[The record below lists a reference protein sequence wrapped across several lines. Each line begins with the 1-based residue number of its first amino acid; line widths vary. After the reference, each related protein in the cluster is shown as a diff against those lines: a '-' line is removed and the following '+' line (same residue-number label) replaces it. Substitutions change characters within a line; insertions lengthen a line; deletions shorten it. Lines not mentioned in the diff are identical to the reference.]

1 VKEHTRREFIRTTAA
16 AGAAFAFSSASGS
29 NASPATSSILM
40 PTERSKALMAL
51 FGLKYPIF
59 EAPHGPRNTSPE
71 LAIAVSKAG
80 AMGAL
85 ALTYHTADSA
95 RDAVSKVRSAT
106 KGAFFINYILAFPF
120 ESGAASLQAALD
132 AGAPIVQFSWGLPPK
147 EAISAIRA
155 AGAKLG
161 IQVTSKEST
170 KAALDLG
177 ADYLVCQGTEA
188 GGHVQAS
195 RGLYEALPNVLEEAK
210 QKPVIA
216 SGGIGN
222 GVGIRKALLAGASAA
237 MLGTRF
243 GATIESNGHPAH
255 KQAILAAHAQDTAL
269 TVCFQDGWPG
279 THRTLRN
286 RTFILWD
293 AAGCPPPGKRPGEGE
308 IVATRPD
315 GSKILRYDY
324 RSPYRGMEGAVTEC
338 ALYAGLSVDFVK
350 DLPAA
355 GELVERLW
363 QECEASHDITAG
375 TAPRSRKRS
384 KDGRLP
390 H

>member
-1 VKEHTRREFIRTTAA
+1 MSEHTRREFIGTTAA
-16 AGAAFAFSSASGS
+16 AGAAFAFSSMSGS
-29 NASPATSSILM
+29 GASPARTAVPM
-40 PTERSKALMAL
+40 PTQHSKELMAL

-85 ALTYHTADSA
+85 ALTNHPPDSA
-95 RDAVSKVRSAT
+95 RAAVSKVRSAT

-147 EAISAIRA
+147 EEISAIRA

-161 IQVTSKEST
+161 IQVTSKESA

-210 QKPVIA
+210 QKPVVA
-216 SGGIGN
+216 CGGIGN

-243 GATIESNGHPAH
+243 VATIESNGHPAH
-255 KQAILAAHAQDTAL
+255 KQAILEAQAQDTAL
-269 TVCFQDGWPG
+269 TVCFQDGWPA
-279 THRTLRN
+279 THRALRN
-286 RTFILWD
+286 RTFILWE
-293 AAGCPPPGKRPGEGE
+293 AAGCAPPGKRPGEGE
-308 IVATRPD
+308 IVATGAD
-315 GSKILRYDY
+315 GSKVLRYDY
-324 RSPYRGMEGAVTEC
+324 RSSYRGMEGAVTEC

-363 QECEASHDITAG
+363 QECMAAHNITAA
-375 TAPRSRKRS
+375 TAPRSWKRS
-384 KDGRLP
+384 KDARVQR
-390 H
+390 

>member
-1 VKEHTRREFIRTTAA
+1 VTEHTRREFIRTTAT
-16 AGAAFAFSSASGS
+16 AGASFAFSSAPGS
-29 NASPATSSILM
+29 DASPALPATPM

-85 ALTYHTADSA
+85 ALTYHTPDSA

-120 ESGAASLQAALD
+120 ADAAASLRAALD
-132 AGAPIVQFSWGLPPK
+132 AGAPTVQFSWGLPPK

-161 IQVTSKEST
+161 MQVTSTESAR
-170 KAALDLG
+170 AALDLG

-188 GGHVQAS
+188 GGHVQATK
-195 RGLYEALPNVLEEAK
+195 GLYEALPKVLEEAK

-222 GVGIRKALLAGASAA
+222 GEGIRKALLAGASAA

-243 GATIESNGHPAH
+243 VATIECNGHPAH
-255 KQAILAAHAQDTAL
+255 KQAILAAHAQDTVL
-269 TVCFQDGWPG
+269 TVCFQDGWPA
-279 THRTLRN
+279 THRALRN
-286 RTFILWD
+286 RTFVLWD
-293 AAGCPPPGKRPGEGE
+293 AAGCPPPGKRPGEGD
-308 IVATRPD
+308 IVATTPD
-315 GSKILRYDY
+315 GRKVLRYDY
-324 RSPYRGMEGAVTEC
+324 RSPFRGMEGAVTEC
-338 ALYAGLSVDFVK
+338 ALYAGLSIDFVK

-363 QECEASHDITAG
+363 QECQRTSAAGRASG
-375 TAPRSRKRS
+375 EM
-384 KDGRLP
+384 
-390 H
+390 